1 MIFYVFC
8 AILLLQF
15 YLSKKPQNDAFK
27 LKFNQ
32 LTSIFAR
39 LFNLFLLKINIAN
52 KIKVNNIV
60 QASAKEKV
68 HQTPSIPNTI
78 GKVLM
83 PINIHI
89 IPLLAAIKTEL
100 NAPPIAV
107 KKPELTILNPIIK
120 KATE

>member
-1 MIFYVFC
+1 MCFLCSTIV
-8 AILLLQF
+8 AILLVKIDQ
-15 YLSKKPQNDAFK
+15 KPCSQIK
-27 LKFNQ
+27 INQ

-39 LFNLFLLKINIAN
+39 LFNRFLLKINIAN

-68 HQTPSIPNTI
+68 HQTPSIPNTF

-83 PINIHI
+83 PTNIHTM
-89 IPLLAAIKTEL
+89 PLLAAIKTEL

-107 KKPELTILNPIIK
+107 KNPELTILKPIIK